1 MAKGPGVAQA
11 RGALAIPVDNA
22 PKPYEPPPRRPEQ
35 PLPGVVIHTGTLDD
49 LRGGVPGRRVQVQ
62 ARMGRGCS
70 LALLLGVIGFCV
82 VSSFFVWMLAQ
93 FAGREYDT
101 RALRITAAVRE
112 AARDQGRES
121 LFDADLTHF
130 DDLVTRHEVSLI
142 ATAALV
148 RRNEIAKRD
157 GTLDEADV
165 DRLMEVVHDA
175 AIHEGVVD
183 PARYPEASEMP
194 Q

>member
-1 MAKGPGVAQA
+1 M
-11 RGALAIPVDNA
+11 AIPVDRA
-22 PKPYEPPPRRPEQ
+22 PEPYQPPPRRPEQ
-35 PLPGVVIHTGTLDD
+35 PLPGLAIHDGSLED
-49 LRGGVPGRRVQVQ
+49 LRGGTPGRRVQFQ

-70 LALLLGVIGFCV
+70 LAFMLVVIGFCV
-82 VSSFFVWMLAQ
+82 LSGFLVWMLAE
-93 FAGREYDT
+93 FAGREYDA
-101 RALRITAAVRE
+101 RALRITAALRD
-112 AARDQGRES
+112 AAREQGRES
-121 LFDADLTHF
+121 AVDADLTHF
-130 DDLVTRHEVSLI
+130 DDLLNRHEVSLV

-157 GTLDEADV
+157 GVLDEADV

-175 AIHEGVVD
+175 AVHEGIVD

>member
-1 MAKGPGVAQA
+1 MT
-11 RGALAIPVDNA
+11 
-22 PKPYEPPPRRPEQ
+22 
-35 PLPGVVIHTGTLDD
+35 IHTGSLDD
-49 LRGGVPGRRVQVQ
+49 LRGGVPGRRVQFQ

-70 LALLLGVIGFCV
+70 LAILLAVIGFCV
-82 VSSFFVWMLAQ
+82 VSSFGVWMLVE

-112 AARDQGRES
+112 AAREQGRES
-121 LFDADLTHF
+121 TVDVDLTHF
-130 DDLVTRHEVSLI
+130 DDLLSRHEVSLV

-157 GTLDEADV
+157 GVLDEADV
-165 DRLMEVVHDA
+165 DRLMEVVRDA
-175 AIHEGVVD
+175 ATHEGIVD